1 MEYDKRE
8 IWNGGRRKGVGDVAA
23 SRWFGWGGRG
33 IGQAWAGTGKGPKP
47 ESDTDW
53 RLRMRRV
60 WGGWVERK
68 KVALLTAVFLPAL
81 WQASNPPADE

>member
-23 SRWFGWGGRG
+23 SRWFGWGGAWDRAG
-33 IGQAWAGTGKGPKP
+33 VGGNGQGSEAGKRH
-47 ESDTDW
+47 
-53 RLRMRRV
+53 RLAPMRRV

-68 KVALLTAVFLPAL
+68 KVALLTAVFSPAL
-81 WQASNPPADE
+81 WQACKPPADE